1 MTMRLWEIHNTVS
14 LMGYPTD
21 YDIMMGNLM
30 TNYDTIGYPHDY
42 EIMGDP

>member
-14 LMGYPTD
+14 LMGYPTWY
-21 YDIMMGNLM
+21 YDEGNLM
-30 TNYDTIGYPHDY
+30 TNYDTIGFPYDY